1 MKSTAIW
8 ALAILNVLLLG
19 LLLGRQMKPN
29 AAVAQAAAGNRPG
42 DYIVIPVDFPGATV
56 GTIVILDNVSGQ
68 MSAVSTDES
77 QRKMGSLP
85 RLNVA
90 ELFRRS
96 DGSPRR

>member
-29 AAVAQAAAGNRPG
+29 AAIAQAATGGRPG
-42 DYIVIPVDFPGATV
+42 DYVIIPVDFPGATV
-56 GTIVILDNVSGQ
+56 GTIVVLDNVSGQ
-68 MSAVSTDES
+68 MSAISTDEN
-77 QRKMGSLP
+77 QRRMGSLP

-90 ELFRRS
+90 EIFRRAE
-96 DGSPRR
+96 GAPRR